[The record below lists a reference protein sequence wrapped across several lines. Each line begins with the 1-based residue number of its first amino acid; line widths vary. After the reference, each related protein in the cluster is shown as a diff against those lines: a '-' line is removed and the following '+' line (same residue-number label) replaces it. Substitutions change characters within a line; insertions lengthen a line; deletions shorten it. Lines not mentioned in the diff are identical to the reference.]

1 MNIINQFRRK
11 ARVVE
16 STIDMKQV
24 AAAAQQQDEYY
35 TTICEDD
42 YPIIL
47 TIGVQV
53 KVCFVWVTVWSESC
67 DVSDGDTRQRIEK
80 RAIRLVKILEGKEN
94 GQHPIGTDGR

>member
-80 RAIRLVKILEGKEN
+80 RAIRLVKILEGKERGSYGKGN
-94 GQHPIGTDGR
+94 

>member
-16 STIDMKQV
+16 STTDMKQV
-24 AAAAQQQDEYY
+24 AIAAQRQDEYY

-47 TIGVQV
+47 TISVQV
-53 KVCFVWVTVWSESC
+53 KVCFVNIIPAYGGCYIYNKV
-67 DVSDGDTRQRIEK
+67 
-80 RAIRLVKILEGKEN
+80 
-94 GQHPIGTDGR
+94 